1 MEKAGQNISAL
12 KLINL
17 RALVSFERPVFT
29 KGETKMLSL
38 AVRNTAKLVR
48 EKSKSDNIRLGRLFT
63 KKETAALMASMIQID
78 EKKTVYTILDPGAG
92 TGILSAAAI
101 EHICK
106 NAPAVKQIFVTC
118 YETDETFIPML
129 YDNLERV
136 RKKARHDFGVKVFVT
151 INEENYLI
159 NSKNHY
165 TVTYFDTVE
174 DKFDIVIC
182 NPPTELVT
190 KGSEEADSVGGVTL
204 QKIGAPYLFF
214 RLATRHLEVG
224 GSLIIVLPTTFAS
237 ASGFTPLRRE
247 VAELLHLQGIH
258 LFIGKQKNMKR
269 AVPLKKNI
277 ILSYRNAEG
286 LTRPENITI
295 STSTDNG
302 KTVSTLPPLSYD
314 FVVDK
319 DSGAL
324 TLPKS
329 VEDTKIVQYIGGFPE
344 TLSSLG
350 LKMSTGLVLDSR
362 CEEMLF
368 NQPIKGAVPLI
379 RPAAI
384 KNGSIHFPLPIK
396 HQYIAPTS
404 TSLVQKNKNMV
415 IIKRVP
421 AKSDERF
428 VNSAIYMA
436 AQLPSYRF
444 ISTHNKINFIDTK
457 DKNTEMCARLA
468 FGLFALLNSTI
479 YDRYISIVSKSKQI
493 NSKEMRDLPL
503 PPRNIIENIGMRLM
517 SMRQT
522 TVAVCDQIVNPTL
535 HIIEK

>member
-1 MEKAGQNISAL
+1 
-12 KLINL
+12 
-17 RALVSFERPVFT
+17 
-29 KGETKMLSL
+29 MLSL

-63 KKETAALMASMIQID
+63 KKDTARLMASMIKVD
-78 EKKTVYTILDPGAG
+78 EKKTVYTVLDPGAG
-92 TGILSAAAI
+92 TGILAAAAV

-106 NAPAVKQIFVTC
+106 NAPSCKQIFVTC
-118 YETDETFIPML
+118 YETDEIFIPML
-129 YDNLERV
+129 KDNLERI
-136 RKKARHDFGVKVFVT
+136 RKKARHDFGVKVFITVY
-151 INEENYLI
+151 EENYLV

-165 TVTYFDTVE
+165 TVAYFSTIE

-182 NPPTELVT
+182 NPPKELVV
-190 KGSEEADSVGGVTL
+190 KGSEEADSVGGVTQ
-204 QKIGAPYLFF
+204 QKIAAPYLFF
-214 RLATRHLEVG
+214 KLATKHLEEG
-224 GSLIIVLPTTFAS
+224 GSLVIVLPTTVATAS
-237 ASGFTPLRRE
+237 SLTPLRRE
-247 VAELLHLQGIH
+247 ISECVALRSIH
-258 LFIGKQKNMKR
+258 LFIGKQKNPKR

-277 ILSYRNAEG
+277 ILHYTKTE
-286 LTRPENITI
+286 RPETIDIT
-295 STSTDNG
+295 TSTDDG
-302 KTVSTLPPLSYD
+302 ASITALPPLKYD

-350 LKMSTGLVLDSR
+350 LKMSTGLIIDSR

-368 NQPIKGAVPLI
+368 NQPMKGAVPLI
-379 RPAAI
+379 RPNAI
-384 KNGSIHFPLPIK
+384 KNGTISFPLPIK

-404 TSLVQKNKNMV
+404 PSLLQKNKNMV

-436 AQLPSYRF
+436 AQLPSYRY

-468 FGLFALLNSTI
+468 FGLFAILNSTI

-503 PPRNIIENIGMRLM
+503 PPRNIIENMGMRLM
-517 SMRQT
+517 AMRQT

-535 HIIEK
+535 HIIEKN